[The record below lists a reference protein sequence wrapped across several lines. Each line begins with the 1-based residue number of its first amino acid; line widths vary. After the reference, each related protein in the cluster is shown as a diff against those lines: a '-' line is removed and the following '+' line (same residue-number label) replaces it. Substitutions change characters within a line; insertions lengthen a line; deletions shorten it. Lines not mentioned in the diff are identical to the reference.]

1 MGAFDRAKR
10 ALGIVDKELIANG
23 TLARGNVV
31 SVATTGMTIGT
42 DSGSS
47 HGAEKV
53 CEVVIEVIGL
63 EGEDPYQATAIHPI
77 PLIYIPRMQEDGA
90 AVAVRVDPD
99 DPQNIAL
106 DLSSPVPPAPIF
118 VVSDDGTRQK
128 VTTSKSAFT
137 AAEILRDGAPCTVEV
152 LAVIPLNQLT
162 QDGQP
167 ATGLVLQVHRD
178 GVPPYQA
185 QIGTHIPDAAVALV
199 VPGATLPGRW
209 VPGVGEPTDVNLVTP
224 DWPAI
229 LA

>member
-1 MGAFDRAKR
+1 MGAFDRAQR
-10 ALGIVDKELIANG
+10 ALGIVDNDLIANG

-31 SVATTGMTIGT
+31 SVATTGMTTGS

-47 HGAEKV
+47 TGASKV
-53 CEVVIEVIGL
+53 CEIVIEVVGL

-77 PLIYIPRMQEDGA
+77 PLIHIPRLAQEGA
-90 AVAVRVDPD
+90 AVAVRVDPA

-106 DLSSPVPPAPIF
+106 DLGTPAPPAPVF

-128 VTTSKSAFT
+128 VTTSASVFT
-137 AAEILRDGAPCTVEV
+137 AAQILRDGAPCTIEV
-152 LAVIPLNQLT
+152 LALVPLNQLT
-162 QDGQP
+162 QDGLL
-167 ATGLVLQVHRD
+167 ATGLILQVHRD

-185 QIGTHIPDAAVALV
+185 QIGTHIPDAATALV

-209 VPGVGEPTDVNLVTP
+209 VPGVGQPTDVNLVTP

>member
-1 MGAFDRAKR
+1 MAAFDGAKR
-10 ALGIVDKELIANG
+10 ALGIVDTELLANG
-23 TLARGNVV
+23 ILARGNVV
-31 SVATTGMTIGT
+31 SVAATGMTIGT
-42 DSGSS
+42 DSGAG
-47 HGAEKV
+47 HGAAKV
-53 CEVVIEVIGL
+53 CELLIEVIGL
-63 EGEDPYQATAIHPI
+63 EGEDPYQATAVHPI
-77 PLIYIPRMQEDGA
+77 PLIHIPRLQENGA
-90 AVAVRVDPD
+90 AVAVRVDPAD
-99 DPQNIAL
+99 AQNIAL

-137 AAEILRDGAPCTVEV
+137 AAEILRDGAPCTIEV

-162 QDGQP
+162 QDGLA
-167 ATGLVLQVHRD
+167 ATGLILQVHRD

-199 VPGATLPGRW
+199 APGATLPGRW

-224 DWPAI
+224 DWPAV